1 MTAAYERGGRAEG
14 PPWCLS
20 SSSQEDAANMEV
32 GLGFGVVYRRQED
45 IEINFYQFVLFGYVA
60 SLDMILSTVIITE

>member
-1 MTAAYERGGRAEG
+1 
-14 PPWCLS
+14 
-20 SSSQEDAANMEV
+20 MEV